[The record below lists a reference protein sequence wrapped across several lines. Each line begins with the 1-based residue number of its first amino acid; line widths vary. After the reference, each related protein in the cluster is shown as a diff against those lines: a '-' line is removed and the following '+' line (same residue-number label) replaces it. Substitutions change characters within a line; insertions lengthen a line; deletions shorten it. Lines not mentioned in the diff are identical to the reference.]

1 MNHRHVAEQFR
12 GIALIAEKDM
22 RIYYTKPPV
31 LMFGFLFPM
40 FIFLAFFFGREA
52 DMHALFPGLCAMFV
66 FFIASSVGPLITPW
80 EKRAGT
86 YERLLSFPVTVNTIV
101 LGDVTA
107 GMLYGIIIASV
118 ILTGGTI
125 ALTYAVTAGGAVF
138 IAVIL
143 FLGAFCFASL
153 GALLASPAT
162 TVPANIMTLSNL
174 VRFPLIFISG
184 IFVPIDSTHGIARVL
199 S

>member
-1 MNHRHVAEQFR
+1 MSHRHIAEQFR
-12 GIALIAEKDM
+12 GIALITEKDM

-52 DMHALFPGLCAMFV
+52 DVHALFPGLSAMFV

-107 GMLYGIIIASV
+107 GTS
-118 ILTGGTI
+118 TGR
-125 ALTYAVTAGGAVF
+125 TAG
-138 IAVIL
+138 
-143 FLGAFCFASL
+143 
-153 GALLASPAT
+153 PAGNHS
-162 TVPANIMTLSNL
+162 AEY
-174 VRFPLIFISG
+174 
-184 IFVPIDSTHGIARVL
+184 
-199 S
+199 